1 MEMEEKNSGSTCER
15 FLGAVRRSLV
25 HSAQFLQMGV
35 LLSNEERD
43 VEGMVSLKKNS
54 SSFLER
60 EKPPL
65 RELNLL
71 KKKENFIYSHDNYF
85 PPKFFTIL
93 SSVPLYFITKMAF
106 LLSRSF
112 NTFSNSKNKFLPLI
126 TRQLINKNLETASQ
140 FAKYRYIFHTRT
152 VKP

>member
-1 MEMEEKNSGSTCER
+1 MRSLSLYFCNFQALSYDTKFRSVPGFGKFMEMEEKNSGSTCER

-35 LLSNEERD
+35 LLSNEETD

-54 SSFLER
+54 SSLLER

-85 PPKFFTIL
+85 PRKFFYRPFHCIL
-93 SSVPLYFITKMAF
+93 LLKWRFFSHVPSTRSQIPRINSSL
-106 LLSRSF
+106 
-112 NTFSNSKNKFLPLI
+112 
-126 TRQLINKNLETASQ
+126 
-140 FAKYRYIFHTRT
+140 
-152 VKP
+152 

>member
-1 MEMEEKNSGSTCER
+1 
-15 FLGAVRRSLV
+15 
-25 HSAQFLQMGV
+25 MGV

-54 SSFLER
+54 SSFLVR

-85 PPKFFTIL
+85 PRKFFTIL

>member
-54 SSFLER
+54 SSLLER

-71 KKKENFIYSHDNYF
+71 KKRKTLSTV
-85 PPKFFTIL
+85 TIIISL
-93 SSVPLYFITKMAF
+93 A
-106 LLSRSF
+106 SF
-112 NTFSNSKNKFLPLI
+112 
-126 TRQLINKNLETASQ
+126 SQ
-140 FAKYRYIFHTRT
+140 FYRST
-152 VKP
+152 VFYY

>member
-1 MEMEEKNSGSTCER
+1 MEMEEKNSGSTCEW

-54 SSFLER
+54 SSLLER

-71 KKKENFIYSHDNYF
+71 KKRKTLSTV
-85 PPKFFTIL
+85 TIIISL
-93 SSVPLYFITKMAF
+93 A
-106 LLSRSF
+106 SF
-112 NTFSNSKNKFLPLI
+112 
-126 TRQLINKNLETASQ
+126 SQ
-140 FAKYRYIFHTRT
+140 FYRPFHCILLLKWRFFSHVPSTRSQILRINSSL
-152 VKP
+152 

>member
-1 MEMEEKNSGSTCER
+1 MEMEEKNSGSTLRTVSRCSSKI
-15 FLGAVRRSLV
+15 FGTLGTVFANGRLAFQRRKRRRRNGFS
-25 HSAQFLQMGV
+25 
-35 LLSNEERD
+35 
-43 VEGMVSLKKNS
+43 KKNS
-54 SSFLER
+54 SSLLER

-71 KKKENFIYSHDNYF
+71 KKRKTLSTVTIIISLASFSQFYRPFHCILLL
-85 PPKFFTIL
+85 KWRFF
-93 SSVPLYFITKMAF
+93 
-106 LLSRSF
+106 SRSF

-140 FAKYRYIFHTRT
+140 FARCRYIFHIPRT